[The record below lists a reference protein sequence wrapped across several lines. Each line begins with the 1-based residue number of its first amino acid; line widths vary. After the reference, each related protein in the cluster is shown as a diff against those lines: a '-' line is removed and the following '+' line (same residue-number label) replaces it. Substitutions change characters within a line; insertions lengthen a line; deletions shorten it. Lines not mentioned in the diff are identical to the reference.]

1 MKQKDIDW
9 TAIETEY
16 ITGRMSYSDLAADKD
31 ISLSAIKDHGKQ
43 GEWQRKRA
51 EHRQDC
57 TARAAD
63 KVAEATADTAA
74 ALQGL
79 ISEAALTMAR
89 ELNRRLACCHDIKP
103 SELLQLARV
112 WQILNDSQKDEK
124 DETNDTTH
132 YPICWLP
139 LRTDIDEPEQ
149 AAGA

>member
-1 MKQKDIDW
+1 MKNPIDW

-16 ITGRMSYSDLAADKD
+16 ITGRMSYRDIAADKD

-63 KVAEATADTAA
+63 KVAEAVADTAA
-74 ALQGL
+74 ELKEL
-79 ISEAALTMAR
+79 ISKAALNTAT
-89 ELNRRLACCHDIKP
+89 ELNRRLDCCHDIKP

-112 WQILNDSQKDEK
+112 WQILNDSQKDEP
-124 DETNDTTH
+124 D
-132 YPICWLP
+132 
-139 LRTDIDEPEQ
+139 EQ
-149 AAGA
+149 ADYHGYVCILPARTELDPPPET